1 MAQKINRDIRN
12 NLVEVGFV
20 KKSQGVQG
28 GIMVVFDNEPTFIDD
43 SLDFLF
49 LEIDGLPVPFPILFM
64 EERNDAV
71 FYTELDFVSDK
82 EEARSYAGCKVL
94 VEKKHINDQ
103 IDSQNASVLKGFSLF
118 DTKLGRIGIISEID
132 DYAGNLVFTV
142 LDDNKEYMIPF
153 NEELLVKFD
162 ADKSIIEMNCPEG
175 IFDEE

>member
-1 MAQKINRDIRN
+1 MAQKINRDIRKD
-12 NLVEVGFV
+12 LIEVGFV

-64 EERNDAV
+64 EERRDAV
-71 FYTELDFVSDK
+71 FYTELDYIADK
-82 EEARSYAGCKVL
+82 EEARNYSGCKVL

-103 IDSQNASVLKGFSLF
+103 IDSLNATVLKGFSLF

-132 DYAGNLVFTV
+132 DYSGNLVFTV
-142 LDDNKEYMIPF
+142 IDNDKKEHMVPF
-153 NEELLVKFD
+153 NEELLVTFD
-162 ADKSIIEMNCPEG
+162 ADKSVIEMNCPEG
-175 IFDEE
+175 IFEE